1 MNVLLSACEA
11 SSDLHAA
18 LVAQALVDLKP
29 ADQELKIWGIGGDQL
44 SQVREFEC
52 LIPSRHLLSMGF
64 FAVLAKLPVIH
75 RSLKIMSHEA
85 QLRKPQVAIVFDY
98 PDFHFKLAK
107 ALNRLNIPCVDMIPP
122 KVWVW
127 RKSRL
132 KVMKVIFDAVI
143 NIFPFE
149 RSLYDKAQ
157 IKNVYFGNPLIEKL
171 PRNIQ
176 NTRDKNEMIALSR
189 ASLREL
195 GFQVNN
201 DETVLTVM
209 PGSRHSE
216 LKYHTQVM
224 LESAVQ
230 FLKSQSQP
238 RILWVMNS
246 NCLSDSVVDFA
257 RTYCESRGIAFTLVV
272 NQSLYALA
280 AAQFGLIKSGT
291 ATLEAAWVQCPHVVG
306 YTGAWITRWLFKII
320 IQGIMKYRGPVALSN
335 LALGVIDQKEVIFPE
350 YLSEKF
356 TVDHLVHGL
365 ERLQQDQ
372 ELNIKMETHFKKIK
386 ELYRLEES
394 PSRKIAAWIWATYG

>member
-29 ADQELKIWGIGGDQL
+29 TDQELKIWGIGGDQL

-64 FAVLAKLPVIH
+64 FAVLAKLPMIH

-143 NIFPFE
+143 SIFPFE

-195 GFQVNN
+195 GFLHAFRRRV
-201 DETVLTVM
+201 DRRDLALPDIATPDIRLFTRPRLPFALFGVVAAHLVGVVVDSVLLQDN
-209 PGSRHSE
+209 RD
-216 LKYHTQVM
+216 
-224 LESAVQ
+224 
-230 FLKSQSQP
+230 
-238 RILWVMNS
+238 NS
-246 NCLSDSVVDFA
+246 NGTSCSCHNDAPPAHVDGDGGV
-257 RTYCESRGIAFTLVV
+257 SR
-272 NQSLYALA
+272 
-280 AAQFGLIKSGT
+280 
-291 ATLEAAWVQCPHVVG
+291 
-306 YTGAWITRWLFKII
+306 
-320 IQGIMKYRGPVALSN
+320 VALS
-335 LALGVIDQKEVIFPE
+335 ALPSGQQHRCGVD
-350 YLSEKF
+350 
-356 TVDHLVHGL
+356 LVC
-365 ERLQQDQ
+365 RP
-372 ELNIKMETHFKKIK
+372 
-386 ELYRLEES
+386 LYCLDVLRPQS
-394 PSRKIAAWIWATYG
+394 H